1 MKKKRFF
8 NRFVIFLDLEKLMF
22 LWLSRFVIF
31 FYDFDF
37 FKNIL
42 NNFKI
47 KFEYF
52 YIYWLWVVGFFFG

>member
-47 KFEYF
+47 EFEYF